1 MMITAHFHGILA
13 DWVGVPSAVFELPAG
28 ATLADLMQAIGRRYR
43 SNMPDQLWDHQTDS
57 FKKQVRAQG
66 AATVYNDLN
75 MQLEKGED
83 ITFMLMIAGG

>member
-1 MMITAHFHGILA
+1 MIISAHFHGILA
-13 DWVGVPSAVFELPAG
+13 DWVGVPSADFDLPAG

-43 SNMPDQLWDHQTDS
+43 GNMPEQLWDDNTDS

-66 AATVYNDLN
+66 AAKVYNDFN
-75 MQLEKGED
+75 MPLENGED

>member
-13 DWVGVPSAVFELPAG
+13 DWVGTPSAVFDLPAG
-28 ATLADLMQAIGRRYR
+28 ATFADLMQAIGRRYR
-43 SNMPDQLWDHQTDS
+43 SNMPEQLWDRRTGG

-66 AATVYNDLN
+66 ANTVYNDLD
-75 MQLEKGED
+75 MPLEKGED